1 MPTPLTADDFR
12 RLALSLPDVSEGA
25 HHGHPDFRVHGRI
38 FATLQPDLLW
48 GMVKLPKDHQARLL
62 QADAATFVAAA
73 GVWGREGCTLVRL
86 AGVPAATL
94 RDALQSAW
102 ETAIQ
107 RMPAKRRKAPTRPRA
122 ARRPRRPAR

>member
-12 RLALSLPDVSEGA
+12 RFALSMPDTSEGE
-25 HHGHPDFRVHGRI
+25 HHGHPDFRVGGRI

-62 QADAATFVAAA
+62 EADAETFVAAR

-86 AGVPAATL
+86 DGVPAATL

-107 RMPAKRRKAPTRPRA
+107 RMPARRAKAPTRPRA